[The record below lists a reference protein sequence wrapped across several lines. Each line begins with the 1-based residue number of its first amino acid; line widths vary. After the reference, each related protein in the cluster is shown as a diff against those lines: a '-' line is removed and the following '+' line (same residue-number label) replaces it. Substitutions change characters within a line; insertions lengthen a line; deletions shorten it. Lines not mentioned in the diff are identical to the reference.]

1 MAYNAF
7 LGLPTLQ
14 VLGDPTLCL
23 LGLKDVRAAGVISIR
38 GDVKRAYDCDVKRA
52 YDIHRAPIE
61 AGLGRVPPRLGYAR
75 GEDIQDTHPARGL
88 TQQDGLVIDGGAL

>member
-7 LGLPTLQ
+7 LGLLTFQ

-38 GDVKRAYDCDVKRA
+38 GDVKRA